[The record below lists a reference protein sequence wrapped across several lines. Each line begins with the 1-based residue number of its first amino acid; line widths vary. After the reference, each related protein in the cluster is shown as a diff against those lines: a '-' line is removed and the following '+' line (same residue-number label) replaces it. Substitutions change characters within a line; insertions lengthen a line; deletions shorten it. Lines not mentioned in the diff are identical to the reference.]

1 MVVDRAAGTGMYRRS
16 LGRPGWAIPNR
27 SGDGVSDK
35 SARVES
41 PRATGLSSVAFAS
54 GVMETHLLTGE
65 RNISP
70 LSHRILTLYISARIQ
85 RPHTQS
91 TPPPNLTYHPIVIKL
106 AFPPAAAVFTLSER
120 SSSRRSSRI
129 PVSPCENPC
138 TDTIAPGRSAIF
150 SHRLRSWSESPW

>member
-1 MVVDRAAGTGMYRRS
+1 MYRRS

-65 RNISP
+65 RNIS
-70 LSHRILTLYISARIQ
+70 LQSQRLLTLQ
-85 RPHTQS
+85 T
-91 TPPPNLTYHPIVIKL
+91 LTFPRYHSILPKHP
-106 AFPPAAAVFTLSER
+106 FNPAYRLT
-120 SSSRRSSRI
+120 
-129 PVSPCENPC
+129 N
-138 TDTIAPGRSAIF
+138 AI
-150 SHRLRSWSESPW
+150 LILDQGEANVGVTVVAKTNTG

>member
-1 MVVDRAAGTGMYRRS
+1 MAIAVRSVKAGMTRFGYLRSRLKDGAKLGCWGAAIGPPTRTLAQWLCGFRCLKRT
-16 LGRPGWAIPNR
+16 
-27 SGDGVSDK
+27 K
-35 SARVES
+35 SYTYNA
-41 PRATGLSSVAFAS
+41 P
-54 GVMETHLLTGE
+54 
-65 RNISP
+65 P
-70 LSHRILTLYISARIQ
+70 Q
-85 RPHTQS
+85 P